1 MSWKDEA
8 RAGLN
13 DIWPAALAAV
23 PIGLLFGALAAGK
36 GLSPFEVFLMSVLVF
51 AGGAQFAAVELWT
64 HPAPL
69 FALDRIYWDRH
80 LHGERFHVHTSRL
93 ARVASDHLPVVA
105 RLRLAAAR
113 QRAAS

>member
-36 GLSPFEVFLMSVLVF
+36 GLSPLEVFLMSVLVF
-51 AGGAQFAAVELWT
+51 AGGAQFAAVMPPMATVGISITSAHQESSSGSALWT
-64 HPAPL
+64 VSLVVVGKKAPK
-69 FALDRIYWDRH
+69 A
-80 LHGERFHVHTSRL
+80 T
-93 ARVASDHLPVVA
+93 
-105 RLRLAAAR
+105 
-113 QRAAS
+113 